1 LKRKLTILGA
11 GESGTGAALLG
22 KAKGYDVFV
31 SDMGQIKAQYVQEL
45 EANDIEF
52 ESGKHSEDRILESDL
67 VIKSPGIPE
76 SAPLIKKLRAK
87 GNLIIGE
94 IEFAARHTAAKL
106 IGITGTNG
114 KTTTTLL
121 TYHLLKEGGFNV
133 GLGGNVGKSL
143 ARQVIEDQHDWYV
156 LELSSFQLDDC
167 YELKLN
173 IAVVL
178 NITPDHLDRYDHNFE
193 KYIASKMRI
202 FHLVHLGGHAIYWND
217 DHQIGKNISKAA
229 RGLKVHPYSLG
240 GDASEINNDRLF
252 FTPLNVE
259 VSAPRAGISIK
270 GQHNMLNAKAAG
282 YAASLAG
289 VSDEAIV
296 RGFKNFKNAP
306 HRLEP
311 VREINGAKY
320 INDSKA
326 TNVDSVYY
334 ALDAVDAPIVWIA
347 GGVDKGNDYSLIQAL
362 VQNKVKGL
370 ICLGKD
376 NSKLFTA
383 FENIVPSIQ
392 ATDDLIKAIR
402 MAKDLAAPGDTVL
415 LSPACASFDLFKNYE
430 DRGDQFRKIVMEL
443 AI

>member
-1 LKRKLTILGA
+1 MKKRLTILGA

-31 SDMGQIKAQYVQEL
+31 SDYGVIKDQYAQEL
-45 EANDIEF
+45 LANHIEF
-52 ESGKHSEDRILESDL
+52 ESGKHSEERILESDL

-76 SAPLIKKLRAK
+76 SAPLIKKLRQR

-94 IEFAARHTAAKL
+94 IEFAVKYTAAKV

-121 TYHLLKEGGFNV
+121 TYHLLKEGGLNV
-133 GLGGNVGKSL
+133 GIGGNVGKSF
-143 ARQVIEDQHDWYV
+143 ARQVIEDTHDWYV

-167 YELKLN
+167 YELKLD
-173 IAVVL
+173 IAVLL
-178 NITPDHLDRYDHNFE
+178 NITPDHLDRYDYDFE

-202 FHLVHLGGHAIYWND
+202 FHLVHLGGHAVYSTD
-217 DHQIGKNISKAA
+217 DHQSGKNISSAA
-229 RGLKVHPYSLG
+229 RGLKVHPFSLG
-240 GDASEINNDRLF
+240 GDASEILYDRLF
-252 FTPLNVE
+252 FTPFNFE
-259 VSAPRAGISIK
+259 VSAPRADISIK
-270 GQHNMLNAKAAG
+270 GLHNMKNAMAAG

-289 VSDEAIV
+289 VSEEAIIK
-296 RGFKNFKNAP
+296 GFKTFKNAP
-306 HRLEP
+306 HRLES
-311 VREINGAKY
+311 VRKIDGVEFV
-320 INDSKA
+320 NDSKA
-326 TNVDSVYY
+326 TNVDAVFY
-334 ALDAVDAPIVWIA
+334 ALDAFKTPIVWIA

-362 VQNKVKGL
+362 VEEKVKAL

-376 NSKLFTA
+376 NSKLLTA
-383 FENIVPSIQ
+383 FVNVVPIIK

-402 MAKDLAAPGDTVL
+402 MAKEIAAPGETVL

-430 DRGDQFRKIVMEL
+430 DRGDQFRKLVL